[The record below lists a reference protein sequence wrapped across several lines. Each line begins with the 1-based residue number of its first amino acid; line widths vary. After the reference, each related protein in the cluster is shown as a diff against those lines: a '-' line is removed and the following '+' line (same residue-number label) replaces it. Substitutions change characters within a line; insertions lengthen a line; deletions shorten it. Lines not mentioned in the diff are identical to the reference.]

1 MSTRAGHVASD
12 FQPTPEAPEGYDSS
26 GALVTATIDYLSAY
40 YETSAH
46 RELREIKAM
55 VRKLAGAAPA
65 PAPNAG
71 TELLTAAE
79 AATALRTSRRNL
91 NRWIA
96 SGRLRAVKG
105 GVGGSSRVLVPRAA
119 VVEFLVAL
127 GG

>member
-1 MSTRAGHVASD
+1 VSTRAGYVASD
-12 FQPTPEAPEGYDSS
+12 FEPTRDAPEGYDSS
-26 GALVTATIDYLSAY
+26 GALVTATVDYLKAY
-40 YETSAH
+40 YETSEQ
-46 RELREIKAM
+46 REIREIKAM
-55 VRKLAGAAPA
+55 VRKLAGAAAA
-65 PAPNAG
+65 PSPNAG
-71 TELLTAAE
+71 TDLLTATE

-119 VVEFLVAL
+119 IVEFLAVR

>member
-1 MSTRAGHVASD
+1 M
-12 FQPTPEAPEGYDSS
+12 
-26 GALVTATIDYLSAY
+26 TATVDYLKAY
-40 YETSAH
+40 YETSEQ
-46 RELREIKAM
+46 REIREIKAM
-55 VRKLAGAAPA
+55 VRKLAGAAAA
-65 PAPNAG
+65 PSPNAG
-71 TELLTAAE
+71 TDLLTATE

-119 VVEFLVAL
+119 IVEFLAVR